1 MSTIQRL
8 RTAHRSKRETVGGP
22 RSAPVGITMGDPA
35 GIGPEV
41 VLKALK
47 QATKDP
53 EFRMQREELRV
64 IGCRHVF
71 ELEQKRLGTR
81 VDLSVVDDLVK
92 MPGRWKMGR
101 IQASCGRAA
110 FAALETGVRLLRQG
124 AIRALVTAP
133 VSKESLRLVGFSWS
147 GQTEFLAEQFGA
159 QHYAM
164 LAWTPNFKAVF
175 VTIHLPMARVP
186 RHITAA
192 AVCEKAV
199 LLSEFLKKTMRLGK
213 RRRKRRAALSSCL
226 SSRALCLSPR
236 IGVMALNPH
245 AYEFSLGEEE
255 RIAEGIRLARKAGVN
270 AYGPIPADTAL
281 ARFSS
286 AEDLSFDGYVAM
298 YHDQA
303 MIPAKLLG
311 RNAGVNI
318 TLGLP
323 RVRTS
328 PLHGTAFDIAGR
340 GIADPGSMLA
350 AIRLA
355 HRLSRA

>member
-8 RTAHRSKRETVGGP
+8 RTAHRSKRETVSRP

-47 QATKDP
+47 QTTKDP
-53 EFRMQREELRV
+53 EFRTQREELRV
-64 IGCRHVF
+64 IGCQHVF

-124 AIRALVTAP
+124 VIRALVTAP

-175 VTIHLPMARVP
+175 VTIHLPLARVP

-213 RRRKRRAALSSCL
+213 RRRKRRVALPSCL
-226 SSRALCLSPR
+226 SSRASPR
-236 IGVMALNPH
+236 IGVMAFNPH

-270 AYGPIPADTAL
+270 AYGPIPADAAL
-281 ARFSS
+281 AGFSS
-286 AEDLSFDGYVAM
+286 ARGPCFDGYVAM

-323 RVRTS
+323 CVRTS
-328 PLHGTAFDIAGR
+328 PLHGTAFGIAGR
-340 GIADPGSMLA
+340 GIADPGSMVA